1 MNYLARSGYENMK
14 DQGITSEQMYK
25 IEENGHALLG
35 MKRLLMMENA
45 GHGTADLLHQRFG
58 DSLKTKKIVAIC
70 GSGNNGGDAFVACRH
85 LAACHINNVTALL
98 LVPPGKIR
106 TQEAKIN
113 WRIIGRMKSIKKIVM
128 ANRQTDGLSRAV
140 EVEIQ
145 SADVILDGLIGTG
158 VKGGIKEPY
167 SSAFDRVNESDAFV
181 LAIDIPSGIDPNTG
195 NPSNKCIKANATVTF
210 HRVKR
215 GLNIAKQY
223 TGHVHV
229 EPIGIPPEAEE
240 GVLAK

>member
-1 MNYLARSGYENMK
+1 MK
-14 DQGITSEQMYK
+14 EQGITSEQMYK

-58 DSLKTKKIVAIC
+58 DSLKTKKIVAVC

-85 LAACHINNVTALL
+85 LAACHINNITALL

-128 ANRQTDGLSRAV
+128 ANGQTDGLSRAV

-145 SADVILDGLIGTG
+145 GADIILDGLIGTG

-223 TGHVHV
+223 TGHVQV

>member
-1 MNYLARSGYENMK
+1 MNYSARSDYKNMK

-45 GHGTADLLHQRFG
+45 GHGTADFILRQL
-58 DSLKTKKIVAIC
+58 DSGLKCKKIVAVC

-113 WRIIGRMKSIKKIVM
+113 WRIIGKMKSIKKIVM
-128 ANRQTDGLSRAV
+128 ANRQTDGLSHAV
-140 EVEIQ
+140 EIEIQ
-145 SADVILDGLIGTG
+145 GADVILDGLIGTG

-167 SSAFDRVNESDAFV
+167 SSAFDRINESDAFV
-181 LAIDIPSGIDPNTG
+181 LAIDIPSGIDPNSG
-195 NPSNKCIKANATVTF
+195 DPSNKCINANATVTF

-223 TGHVHV
+223 TGDLQV

-240 GVLAK
+240 GVLSK